1 MDKLSWLFKHLS
13 ITDRF
18 IIASKLEEIL
28 SSASL
33 KSHVE
38 RITKLQML
46 LIVEKLLFQI
56 FLAGINE
63 NLPEVLPYYDCM
75 GNKFPYVITM

>member
-1 MDKLSWLFKHLS
+1 MLNHLS
-13 ITDRF
+13 FTDRF
-18 IIASKLEEIL
+18 IIASKSKEGL

-33 KSHVE
+33 KSRVQ
-38 RITKLQML
+38 RIKKLQKP

-56 FLAGINE
+56 FLAGTNE
-63 NLPEVLPYYDCM
+63 NLPEVLPYYDCT